1 MAQDPSPTVPG
12 PGHDT
17 SESRESTARVSEDF
31 PQAALDYHRFAPA
44 GKIKVVA
51 TKPMVTQRDLALA
64 YSPGVAYAC
73 EAIVE
78 DPKAASQ
85 LTARGNLV
93 AVITNGTAVLGLG
106 DIGPLAGK
114 PVMEGKGVLF
124 QKFAGVDVFD
134 IELNERDP
142 EKLVEIIAAMEPTFG
157 GINLEDIKAP
167 ECFIVERKL
176 RERMNIP
183 VFHDDQHGTAI
194 IVGAAVVNALEVV
207 GKKIEDVK
215 LATAGAGAA
224 GIACLDM
231 LVALGLKPEN
241 ILAVDRDGVLH
252 TGRDNLDP
260 DKQRYA
266 RDTDKRTLAE
276 IVEGADVFLG
286 LSAGGVLKPEMVASM
301 ADKPVILA
309 LANPNPEILPEEA
322 KRVRPDCII
331 ATGRSD
337 YPNQVNN
344 ALCFPY
350 IFRGALDVG
359 ATQINEAMKLAC
371 VNAIAQLARMEA
383 GDLAAA
389 YGDDIPCFGPDYL
402 IPRPFDPRLLV
413 MLAPAVARAAM
424 ESGVATRPIEDF
436 AAYEEK
442 LGQFI
447 HRTGLVMKPV
457 YDRARGDRQRVV
469 YAEGEEEVVLRA
481 VQTVVDE
488 GLATPILIGRPDVID
503 ARIQRLGLRMKAG
516 VDFELT
522 NILDDPRFNDY
533 WQQYHALTER
543 RGVTQAAAK
552 SLIRSRPTLI
562 AALMLERGEADAM
575 ICGLVGRYHK
585 KLGYL
590 RSVIDFDK
598 GVQGT
603 AAMTGVINEQGVW
616 FFVDTHVQ
624 VDPSAEQIA
633 EATLQASYRLKLF
646 GIEPKVAL
654 LSHSNFGSHDDAS
667 AQKMRKVRELVLARA
682 PRLDLD
688 GEMMADTAWHADL
701 RRQIMPN
708 TTLHGRANLFVMPNL
723 DAANIVYNMVRVMTD
738 GVAIGPILMGLD
750 QPAHI
755 LTPASTPRR
764 VINMTAIAAV
774 EAQLRKQQRAT
785 GMSFGRLMRSL

>member
-1 MAQDPSPTVPG
+1 MALP
-12 PGHDT
+12 
-17 SESRESTARVSEDF
+17 EDLRH
-31 PQAALDYHRFAPA
+31 AALEYHRLPRP
-44 GKIKVVA
+44 GKIKV
-51 TKPMVTQRDLALA
+51 TPTTSLLTQRDLSLA

-73 EAIVE
+73 EAIVA
-78 DPKAASQ
+78 DPNAASEM
-85 LTARGNLV
+85 TARGNLV

-124 QKFAGVDVFD
+124 QKFAGIDVFD

-142 EKLVEIIAAMEPTFG
+142 DKLVDIIASMEPTFG

-176 RERMNIP
+176 RERMKIP

-194 IVGAAVVNALEVV
+194 IVGAAVLNALEVV

-231 LVALGLKPEN
+231 LVALGLKPEH
-241 ILAVDRDGVLH
+241 ILAYDREGVLY
-252 TGRDNLDP
+252 TGRDKMDP

-276 IVEGADVFLG
+276 IVAGCDIFLG
-286 LSAGGVLKPEMVASM
+286 LSAGGVLKPEMVAAM
-301 ADKPVILA
+301 ADKPIILA
-309 LANPNPEILPEEA
+309 LANPNPEISPEDA
-322 KRVRPDCII
+322 KQVRPDCII

-359 ATQINEAMKLAC
+359 ATGINEAMKLAC
-371 VNAIAQLARMEA
+371 VRAIAGLARMEA
-383 GDLAAA
+383 GDLAGA
-389 YGDDIPCFGPDYL
+389 YGGEVPTFGVDYL

-413 MLAPAVARAAM
+413 MLAPAVAQAAM
-424 ESGVATRPIEDF
+424 DSGVATRPIIDME
-436 AAYEEK
+436 AYREK

-447 HRTGLVMKPV
+447 YRTGLLMKPV
-457 YDRARGDRQRVV
+457 YERARADRKRVV
-469 YAEGEEEVVLRA
+469 YAEGEEETVLRA

-488 GLATPILIGRPDVID
+488 KLAFPILIGRPDVIET
-503 ARIQRLGLRMKAG
+503 RIQRLGLRMRVG

-522 NILDDPRFNDY
+522 NINDDPRFNDY

-543 RGVTQAAAK
+543 RGVSPAAAK
-552 SLIRSRPTLI
+552 NLLRSRPTLI
-562 AALMLERGEADAM
+562 SALMVERGEADAM

-585 KLGYL
+585 KLGYI
-590 RSVIDFDK
+590 RSVFGLDP
-598 GVQGT
+598 GVQCT
-603 AAMTGVINEQGVW
+603 SAMTGVINDKGAW
-616 FFVDTHVQ
+616 FFLDTHVQ
-624 VDPSAEQIA
+624 CDPSAEQIA

-654 LSHSNFGSHDDAS
+654 LSHSNYGSHDNPS
-667 AQKMRKVRELVLARA
+667 AAKMRQVWQILRTRM
-682 PRLDLD
+682 PRLEMD
-688 GEMMADTAWHADL
+688 GEMQADTAWDDAL
-701 RRQIMPN
+701 RHRMFPN
-708 TTLHGRANLFVMPNL
+708 TTLSGRANLFVMPNL
-723 DAANIVYNMVRVMTD
+723 DSANITYNMVRVMTD
-738 GVAIGPILMGLD
+738 GVAIGPILMGVD
-750 QPAHI
+750 KPAHI
-755 LTPASTPRR
+755 LTPAASARR
-764 VINMTAIAAV
+764 VVNMTAIAAV
-774 EAQLRKQQRAT
+774 DAQIRAEQ
-785 GMSFGRLMRSL
+785 GERRS